1 MNELFSQGGK
11 GSTGILTNKQAVA
24 RHFGVKQNEVIYFA
38 VGADLG
44 GYKVIYDKENQQAYT
59 LPVGIA
65 PGTTAVSMSST
76 GNLVHSSG
84 AVDLSDLAVK
94 RREFITLQGDFVSGA
109 TLTRKH
115 EVITYS
121 NSRYRWTGTLP
132 KVVAPDSLP
141 DSSEWLNVDA
151 NPALS
156 ELAKAVGASMIGYK
170 PTGTTTTTGTVKT
183 KLDSFIDFAN
193 DYCGG
198 PITGQ
203 PDLSDQLQQ
212 AIIDAFNSGVG
223 DIKIVGDF
231 YISKMI
237 LWYPGV
243 RLLGG
248 RYDTTLIRA
257 ATTFP
262 VGDTMF
268 RSYRPP
274 LWNAGCHG
282 LSMENLYLVG
292 RSTKNLHAIDINDA
306 SYFNL
311 EGVRLDLFNKGISF
325 NRWIDETRVESGG
338 IITYP
343 NAHTPAIGGQSYFGT
358 VTRCYAGS
366 CVTCVDFNGVVNR
379 CTFTSNTLTSS
390 DLAYNF
396 SNPRGVYE
404 TNTFIT
410 CNIEGVKSVWEW
422 FFSINSPYHNV
433 WINTSIDNGNPD
445 ITCLAKDG
453 GRQTFIGLAI
463 FPYGNTDLVNWYGI
477 NPNGYRS
484 TVIGT
489 DNGEL
494 LPENQLKTQ
503 VREELHTLTGIANKQ
518 WAGQQITETIPANGY
533 KSYNITV
540 TGLKGNAAVIA
551 SLSQI
556 YHGIT
561 VNAASNN
568 TGTVQVI
575 ISNYTAADIAINSYL
590 SVTGIAKSFL

>member
-1 MNELFSQGGK
+1 MPRLAQPF
-11 GSTGILTNKQAVA
+11 GSTSIEVNKQSIA
-24 RHFGVKQNEVIYFA
+24 RNFGVKQSEVVYFSAGA
-38 VGADLG
+38 VLT
-44 GYKVIYDKENQQAYT
+44 GYKVIYDKAEQRAYT
-59 LPVGIA
+59 LPTGIA
-65 PGTTAVSMSST
+65 AGVTATTLNTAGV
-76 GNLVHSSG
+76 LVHSAG
-84 AVDLSDLAVK
+84 TVDLSDLAVA
-94 RREFITLQGDFVSGA
+94 RREFITLQGNFDTGV
-109 TLTRKH
+109 TVNTKH
-115 EVITYS
+115 EVIVYS

-132 KVVAPDSLP
+132 KVVAP
-141 DSSEWLNVDA
+141 SSMPSEAEWLNVDA

-156 ELAKAVGASMIGYK
+156 ELAKSIGAAMVGYK
-170 PTGTTTTTGTVKT
+170 PTGTTTTTGTVKS
-183 KLDSFIDFAN
+183 KLDTFIDFAN

-203 PDLSDQLQQ
+203 PDLTTQLQQ
-212 AIIDAFNSGVG
+212 AIIDAFNSGIG

-231 YISKMI
+231 YISNMI
-237 LWYPGV
+237 QQYPGV

-248 RYDTTLIRA
+248 RYDSTLIRA
-257 ATTFP
+257 SNTFP
-262 VGDTMF
+262 VGATMIRSF
-268 RSYRPP
+268 RPA

-282 LSMENLYLVG
+282 LAMENIYLVG
-292 RSTKNLHAIDINDA
+292 RAAKDVHAIDYNDA

-311 EGVRLDLFNKGISF
+311 EGVRLDLFSKGISF
-325 NRWIDETRVESGG
+325 NRWIDETRSETGG
-338 IITYP
+338 TITYP
-343 NAHTPAIGGQSYFGT
+343 NAHNPAMGGQCYFGT

-379 CTFTSNTLTSS
+379 CTFTSNTWTSS

-410 CNIEGVKSVWEW
+410 CNIEGVKVVWEW

-518 WAGQQITETIPANGY
+518 WAGKQITETIPANGY
-533 KSYNITV
+533 KAYNITV

-551 SLSQI
+551 SLSHI

>member
-1 MNELFSQGGK
+1 MNPQFAQPK
-11 GSTGILTNKQAVA
+11 GSTSKETNKDSIA
-24 RHFGVKQNEVIYFA
+24 RKFGCKKSEVIYA
-38 VGADLG
+38 KSGQSLS
-44 GYKVIYDKENQQAYT
+44 GYKVIYDKVSQRAYA
-59 LPVGIA
+59 LPSNIGAVTVTSLVDGVLTHSG
-65 PGTTAVSMSST
+65 GTVDLGELAVS
-76 GNLVHSSG
+76 
-84 AVDLSDLAVK
+84 
-94 RREFITLQGDFVSGA
+94 RREFDTVQGDFTSGVI
-109 TLTRKH
+109 LKVKN
-115 EVITYS
+115 EVIAYS
-121 NSRYRWTGTLP
+121 HSRYRWNGTFP
-132 KVVAPDSLP
+132 KVVDPDSAP
-141 DSSEWLNVDA
+141 NSTDWINVDA

-156 ELAKAVGASMIGYK
+156 ELAKSVGASLIGYK
-170 PTGTTTTTGTVKT
+170 PTGTTTTTGTVKG
-183 KLDSFIDFAN
+183 KLDGFIDFAN

-203 PDLSDQLQQ
+203 PDLTSQLQQ

-231 YISKMI
+231 YISDMI

-257 ATTFP
+257 SNTFP
-262 VGDTMF
+262 VGGTML

-282 LSMENLYLVG
+282 LALENIYFVG
-292 RSTKNLHAIDINDA
+292 RSAKDLHAVDINDA

-311 EGVRLDLFNKGISF
+311 EGVRYDLFNKALSF
-325 NRWIDETRVESGG
+325 NRWIDETRVDTGG
-338 IITYP
+338 TITYP
-343 NAHTPAIGGQSYFGT
+343 NAYSVEMGGQSYFGT

-379 CTFTSNTLTSS
+379 CTFTSNTWTSS

-410 CNIEGVKSVWEW
+410 CNIEGVKVVWEW

-453 GRQTFIGLAI
+453 GRQTFVGLAI
-463 FPYGNTDLVNWYGI
+463 FPYGNPSLVNWYNI
-477 NPNGYRS
+477 NPNGHRS
-484 TVIGT
+484 TVLGT
-489 DNGEL
+489 DLGES
-494 LPENQLKTQ
+494 LPEDQLKTQ

-518 WAGQQITETIPANGY
+518 WAGQQVTETIPAGGY
-533 KSYNITV
+533 KAINISIP
-540 TGLKGNAAVIA
+540 GLKGNSAVIA
-551 SLSQI
+551 SLSAI
-556 YHGIT
+556 YAG
-561 VNAASNN
+561 VSVSAASNN
-568 TGTVQVI
+568 TGIVAVI
-575 ISNYTAADIAINSYL
+575 INNHSASPVEINAYL